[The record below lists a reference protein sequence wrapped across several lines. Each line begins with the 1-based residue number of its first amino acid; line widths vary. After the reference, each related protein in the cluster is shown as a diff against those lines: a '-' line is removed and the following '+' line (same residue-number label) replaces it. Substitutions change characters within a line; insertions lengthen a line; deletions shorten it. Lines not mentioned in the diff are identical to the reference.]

1 MRWAEVEE
9 KRWRAPDYSELKEKD
24 FNRMLEEIN
33 DLVEL
38 EAVANRRKHLNAPQ
52 LTEWNAWQRA
62 AILRRKY
69 ELSHE

>member
-1 MRWAEVEE
+1 MRRAEVEE